1 MTNKYTR
8 KLLNI
13 AKTTQTPGSKTK
25 TTNVYVNPN
34 LSFKNTKVLAA
45 SAKQNAVV
53 LPKIKSVV
61 RLVNTTTD
69 NERISGLTP
78 VVPQRIDTGTTP
90 TPPSSRTTI
99 SGEGSEPTVFTL
111 PLGPVAGLPFVPIP
125 QPVPVQALP
134 LPGLPF
140 VPIPASLPFV
150 PFGPP
155 APTTPLGGLPPV
167 SIPGPL
173 SVTSSLAPGDSAIF
187 GVRSFIDFPVN
198 LEIAEQTSGLQ
209 LTKNEK
215 PRILAIINEDVR
227 EGYPNK
233 NIVILKKL
241 ISNRARVIKYSIL
254 RKHVFKD
261 RQFKKVL
268 ELQTDDLSIPE
279 KYRHFLKETGI
290 DEKSVFMYIDTDVK
304 PNNTYVYKI
313 EVNWTSTG
321 APPDLPFVDRVIP
334 TAPGDPP
341 LFVPTA
347 PSALAGIAPAAFVG
361 ALNLPAV
368 TIIPGGSS

>member
-1 MTNKYTR
+1 MTNKFTR

-13 AKTTQTPGSKTK
+13 AKTSQTTGNKTK

-61 RLVNTTTD
+61 RLVNTSTD

-78 VVPQRIDTGTTP
+78 QTPQRIDSGGDP
-90 TPPSSRTTI
+90 SPPSSQTAI
-99 SGEGSEPTVFTL
+99 SGEGSEPTVTIPFVL
-111 PLGPVAGLPFVPIP
+111 PVAGLPFVPIT
-125 QPVPVQALP
+125 QPSNPTTQP

-140 VPIPASLPFV
+140 VPIPAALPFV
-150 PFGPP
+150 PFG
-155 APTTPLGGLPPV
+155 APVPTAPLGGLPPA

-173 SVTSSLAPGDSAIF
+173 SVTSSLAPGDSTIF

-227 EGYPNK
+227 LGYPNK

-241 ISNRARVIKYSIL
+241 VSNRARVVKYTIL
-254 RKHVFKD
+254 RKNVFKD

-268 ELQTDDLSIPE
+268 ELQTNQLLIPE
-279 KYRHFLKETGI
+279 KYRHFLEESNL

-304 PNNTYVYKI
+304 PNNTYVYKV
-313 EVNWTSTG
+313 EVNWISTG
-321 APPDLPFVDRVIP
+321 APPDLPFVNSVLP
-334 TAPGDPP
+334 NDPP

-347 PSALAGIAPAAFVG
+347 PGALSTVDPEAFVG
-361 ALNLPAV
+361 VLNLPPV
-368 TIIPGGSS
+368 VFPSGGSS